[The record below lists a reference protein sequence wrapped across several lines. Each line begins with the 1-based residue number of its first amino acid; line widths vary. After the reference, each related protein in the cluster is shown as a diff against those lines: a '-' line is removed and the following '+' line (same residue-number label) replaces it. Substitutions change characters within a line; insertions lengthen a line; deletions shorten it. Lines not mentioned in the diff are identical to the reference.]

1 MSVDKNAPAYPC
13 PEASTLRF
21 GEPDVFLGMDIRT
34 TIATKMMQGLLS
46 HPNNLICYLSDEGDS
61 YQSYQSKMTDSEIAI
76 KAISLADALI
86 EELNK

>member
-1 MSVDKNAPAYPC
+1 MSFDKNEPASPC
-13 PEASTLRF
+13 PEAAIARYGHSDGF
-21 GEPDVFLGMDIRT
+21 MGMDIRT

-46 HPNNLICYLSDEGDS
+46 HPNNLICYRLGEDNLDF
-61 YQSYQSKMTDSEIAI
+61 QSTLTDTEIAN

>member
-1 MSVDKNAPAYPC
+1 MSFDKNKPAYPTTAC
-13 PEASTLRF
+13 A
-21 GEPDVFLGMDIRT
+21 DNWGMDIRT

-46 HPNNLICYLSDEGDS
+46 HPNNLICYRLGEDNLDF
-61 YQSYQSKMTDSEIAI
+61 QSKLTDSEIAI